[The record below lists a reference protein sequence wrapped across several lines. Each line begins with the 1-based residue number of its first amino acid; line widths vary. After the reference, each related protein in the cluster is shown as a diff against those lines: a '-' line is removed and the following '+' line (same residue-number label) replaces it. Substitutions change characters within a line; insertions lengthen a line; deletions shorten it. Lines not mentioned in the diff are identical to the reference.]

1 MKYMILSALI
11 ASGSK
16 QRSRKERET
25 QGPEREQGSH
35 SFHLRLCAHDLACLS
50 RTFPTWRGQWR
61 APKSGIVSCVRSC
74 YLLSL
79 PLSGPSQILC
89 NFSETT
95 NTTLVHLP
103 CPQSPPT

>member
-11 ASGSK
+11 VSGSK

-25 QGPEREQGSH
+25 QGPEREQGSR
-35 SFHLRLCAHDLACLS
+35 SYHLRLCARDLAFLS
-50 RTFPTWRGQWR
+50 RTFPTWREQWR

-79 PLSGPSQILC
+79 LLSGPSQILC
-89 NFSETT
+89 NLSETM
-95 NTTLVHLP
+95 NTTVVHLP
-103 CPQSPPT
+103 CPQFSPT

>member
-11 ASGSK
+11 VSGSK

-25 QGPEREQGSH
+25 QGPEREQGSR
-35 SFHLRLCAHDLACLS
+35 SYHLRLCARDLAFLS
-50 RTFPTWRGQWR
+50 RTFPTWWEQWR

-89 NFSETT
+89 NLSETM
-95 NTTLVHLP
+95 NTTVVHLP
-103 CPQSPPT
+103 CPQFSPT